1 MSSFVY
7 LQNSQ
12 TVHALEVRLKNNSQV
27 VALKVP
33 EKEIQVKIGPYMGW
47 PRIIYFHCL
56 KLKSTTYVLYWIQ
69 KSA

>member
-33 EKEIQVKIGPYMGW
+33 EKEIQVKIGSYLDG
-47 PRIIYFHCL
+47 L
-56 KLKSTTYVLYWIQ
+56 E
-69 KSA
+69 

>member
-33 EKEIQVKIGPYMGW
+33 EK
-47 PRIIYFHCL
+47 
-56 KLKSTTYVLYWIQ
+56 
-69 KSA
+69 